1 MWTKFAT
8 TLFCYVTQLLL
19 NHQNIDGLSDTW
31 KNINTI
37 LNKIASLKTTASDN
51 HSKGI
56 NFLVPDIAE
65 VLGTIEVQRSCL
77 EIVISYISEID
88 KLMKRLNIVCGGG
101 DGVKIHANHRKNLFN
116 AKALLMNDKSDV
128 KKLRRR

>member
-1 MWTKFAT
+1 M
-8 TLFCYVTQLLL
+8 
-19 NHQNIDGLSDTW
+19 
-31 KNINTI
+31 
-37 LNKIASLKTTASDN
+37 TTASDN

-88 KLMKRLNIVCGGG
+88 KLMKRLNIVGGGG

-128 KKLRRR
+128 KMLRRR